1 MSTPELNW
9 DSCERVSRLCRNIG
23 DKLIVWSNEAQD
35 GEITNSDGHT
45 SEPDRAFMQILQD
58 RSLLHDKLFLRS
70 DDKQA
75 QAVSAFLLQ
84 YGEEFVIVLSLETSR
99 DLCQIHV
106 ANSNMRLKGTRTIG
120 GVEYQQLR
128 FSKCDQHEYLL
139 HPESAVVE
147 KWHAALRKVC
157 LQTRF
162 SESYTELAMIG
173 KGNFAQVYSIQRKS
187 DMKLFATKRFDKKLI
202 LKDSFEKVHF
212 AFHVEMHSLRNTD
225 DASNLSQVHTGAG
238 GAI

>member
-1 MSTPELNW
+1 MSIPELKW
-9 DSCERVSRLCRNIG
+9 DNCERVSRLCRNIG
-23 DKLIVWSNEAQD
+23 DKLIVWSNETQD
-35 GEITNSDGHT
+35 GEIANSEGNT

-84 YGEEFVIVLSLETSR
+84 YAEEFVIVLSLDTSR
-99 DLCQIHV
+99 DLCEIHV
-106 ANSNMRLKGTRTIG
+106 ANANMRLKGIRTIG
-120 GVEYQQLR
+120 GVEYHQLR
-128 FSKCDQHEYLL
+128 LSKCDQHEYLL

-147 KWHAALRKVC
+147 KWQAALRKVC

-173 KGNFAQVYSIQRKS
+173 RGNFAQVYSIQRKS
-187 DMKLFATKRFDKKLI
+187 DLKLFATKRFDKKLI
-202 LKDSFEKVHF
+202 LKDSFEKVRF
-212 AFHVEMHSLRNTD
+212 AYYIEMYSLRNQD
-225 DASNLSQVHTGAG
+225 DASYLPQLDT
-238 GAI
+238 